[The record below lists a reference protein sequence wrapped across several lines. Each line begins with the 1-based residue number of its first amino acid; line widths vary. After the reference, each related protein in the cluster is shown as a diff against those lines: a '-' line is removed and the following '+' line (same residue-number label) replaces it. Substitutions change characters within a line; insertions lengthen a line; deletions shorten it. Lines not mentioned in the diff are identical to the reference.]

1 MKSTLD
7 QFMMSPDEE
16 ITERHVPKRWLHR
29 HLHVDVSEDISRL
42 VVADAKNIWTKMS
55 DPEEVSV
62 KISHDGYLKVWQL
75 GRPVL
80 NDMKK
85 IQHDVLLVDEGQDMN
100 PAMLDVFHRQSS
112 TPRFIV
118 GDPHQQIYLFRG
130 AVNALGQVAADRT
143 YRLTQSFRF
152 CPEVAFAA
160 NCCLSGLKSEDRFPL
175 FGGRRRDWLA
185 GKEEQEGRPR
195 VAYLARTNKELLDA
209 AFRLVGADDND
220 EGGGSPKS
228 GKFAGGISDYKLD
241 DYVDILH
248 LLNGEPNR
256 VRAGSSYK
264 RFRTFDQL
272 KSFARSSD
280 DASLSSKILTVQ
292 DYGDGIVGLVEKLK
306 RRCSG
311 GGGGASSSPDFVF
324 STAHKAKG
332 LEWDDVFVLNDF
344 GSAFFKGRLRQG

>member
-1 MKSTLD
+1 MAG
-7 QFMMSPDEE
+7 EE
-16 ITERHVPKRWLHR
+16 E
-29 HLHVDVSEDISRL
+29 
-42 VVADAKNIWTKMS
+42 
-55 DPEEVSV
+55 
-62 KISHDGYLKVWQL
+62 Q
-75 GRPVL
+75 
-80 NDMKK
+80 
-85 IQHDVLLVDEGQDMN
+85 
-100 PAMLDVFHRQSS
+100 
-112 TPRFIV
+112 
-118 GDPHQQIYLFRG
+118 
-130 AVNALGQVAADRT
+130 
-143 YRLTQSFRF
+143 
-152 CPEVAFAA
+152 
-160 NCCLSGLKSEDRFPL
+160 
-175 FGGRRRDWLA
+175 GGR
-185 GKEEQEGRPR
+185 RPR
-195 VAYLARTNKELLDA
+195 VAYLARTNRELLDA
-209 AFRLVGADDND
+209 AFRLVGAGDSD

-248 LLNGEPNR
+248 LLNGEPDR

-280 DASLSSKILTVQ
+280 DASLSSKILTVL

-344 GSAFFKGRLRQG
+344 GSAFFKGRHRQGQ